1 MDVTDQHRRRR
12 VNKGLALVA
21 EDGVAG
27 GDARAKCLVLE
38 VALTWVLAWAD
49 PVPDAEARVGIH
61 GGGVSAWDHESTT
74 SLRGAE
80 SGVKNVVKKH
90 KALRTTPQKAAAA
103 AAGIDRCCDEQ

>member
-1 MDVTDQHRRRR
+1 MVGECLLRRCC
-12 VNKGLALVA
+12 
-21 EDGVAG
+21 
-27 GDARAKCLVLE
+27 GDSARSG
-38 VALTWVLAWAD
+38 WSR
-49 PVPDAEARVGIH
+49 P
-61 GGGVSAWDHESTT
+61 AWDHESTT